1 MGLVAIMAP
10 PTPDLSPHGGGEATV
25 LSAGSGL
32 QLLAPPSPL
41 VGEGW
46 GGGAFGPKCP
56 QRLCLAME

>member
-1 MGLVAIMAP
+1 MGYFAPAAP
-10 PTPDLSPHGGGEATV
+10 PTPSPSPRGGGEATV
-25 LSAGSGL
+25 LSAGSVW
-32 QLLAPPSPL
+32 QILAPPSPL

>member
-32 QLLAPPSPL
+32 QLLAPPSPP
-41 VGEGW
+41 VGEGR
-46 GGGAFGPKCP
+46 GGGAIWTKRAQP
-56 QRLCLAME
+56 LCRATE